1 MQGGVA
7 ASLGYKPTTNESKR
21 IGIDI
26 RNRYLRLHGT
36 PPPKH
41 DQLCD
46 GRVTLVN
53 SYTEQDRPLVTET
66 LHAFYARDD
75 VRDNSD

>member
-1 MQGGVA
+1 M
-7 ASLGYKPTTNESKR
+7 YNR
-21 IGIDI
+21 IFYLLSSRGT
-26 RNRYLRLHGT
+26 RN
-36 PPPKH
+36 PPYKH

-53 SYTEQDRPLVTET
+53 SYTEQDRPLVTEA

-75 VRDNSD
+75 ERGASD